1 MAKIRNAIQS
11 SRFTEIRKRKDLLDD
26 LIHPFMTELFHIHV
40 ATPYHVVGC
49 YWLIF
54 KKIYSTLPLRN
65 ASYLVFNSDLSC
77 STNPTGR
84 NLRTEIIFKMWIL
97 SHITQNSLQE
107 IHNTLQYKQQQLT
120 KVVFEW

>member
-1 MAKIRNAIQS
+1 
-11 SRFTEIRKRKDLLDD
+11 
-26 LIHPFMTELFHIHV
+26 MTELFHIHV
-40 ATPYHVVGC
+40 AAPYHVVGS

-77 STNPTGR
+77 STNPTSR
-84 NLRTEIIFKMWIL
+84 NLRTEIIFKTWIL